1 MTDVESVFS
10 HKNSIFSNS
19 TYSTESSFHIND
31 TKPLNYDRKSVKI
44 DATRPNKV
52 NSISRTSSNIPNY
65 KSFNII
71 NSDNKYLKIK
81 ILYNRDYLIIK
92 LRKDKLNNL
101 QDLENVIKMKIS
113 RYSSLML
120 YFQNKSLKPIP
131 LNELFN
137 DLILDYVL
145 TKDKIYIKAI

>member
-10 HKNSIFSNS
+10 RKNSIFSNS
-19 TYSTESSFHIND
+19 TFSTESNFHIHD
-31 TKPLNYDRKSVKI
+31 TKPACDRRSIKI
-44 DATRPNKV
+44 DTSSRPNKV
-52 NSISRTSSNIPNY
+52 NSISRTSSNLPNY
-65 KSFNII
+65 KSFNIV
-71 NSDNKYLKIK
+71 NSDNRYLKIK

-101 QDLENVIKMKIS
+101 KDLENVIQMKIS
-113 RYSSLML
+113 RYSSLLL

-131 LNELFN
+131 LNEAFN